1 VKRRKKRQMAEA
13 VLDASAILA
22 LVRKES
28 GGDSVEQII
37 SRSIVS
43 TVNVSEAIAK
53 LVQKGVGPEIAE
65 EIVFGLP
72 FETADFDRS
81 MAAAAGKMWLR
92 GSKAGLSFGDRACLA
107 LAEASGLPAMTADQ
121 QWKRFASVVEI
132 LYIR

>member
-1 VKRRKKRQMAEA
+1 MKPRKKRQMAEA
-13 VLDASAILA
+13 VLDASALLA
-22 LVRKES
+22 LVRNES
-28 GGDSVEQII
+28 GGGSVEQVI

-53 LVQKGVGPEIAE
+53 LVQKGVVPEIAE
-65 EIVFGLP
+65 EIIFGLP

>member
-1 VKRRKKRQMAEA
+1 MAEA